1 MGCARLFTLWAGA
14 FLVAC
19 AAVPDPRPGTVSAEM
34 KVVGPGAAE
43 WPEAGAAANPNFVW
57 EYETVGRTS
66 IEESALHSMKTSL
79 RLVYDPAAMTVRGA
93 AVQCSG
99 QGRSFRHVCLTPA
112 PDGRLSIR
120 ITTLFD
126 RREEDFTAVKIH
138 GPDPATHTCDE
149 YGVGPKD
156 GLVEGVEVVF
166 HPDGSFRALPG
177 TGAHLAGRGL
187 AIRRAMTQAMDDA
200 EKDVAEFR

>member
-1 MGCARLFTLWAGA
+1 MRIAWFLALCASAALS
-14 FLVAC
+14 AC
-19 AAVPDPRPGTVSAEM
+19 AAVPDPVPGTVSAEM
-34 KVVGPGAAE
+34 EVVGPGAAE
-43 WPEAGAAANPNFVW
+43 WPRTGAAATPNFVW

-66 IEESALHSMKTSL
+66 VEESVLHSMKTSL

-112 PDGRLSIR
+112 PDGRLTIR
-120 ITTLFD
+120 MTTLFD
-126 RREEDFTAVKIH
+126 RREADFTAVKIH
-138 GPDPATHTCDE
+138 GPDPATHSCDE

-156 GLVEGVEVVF
+156 GLVEGVEVIF
-166 HPDGSFRALPG
+166 HPDGSFRIVPG

-187 AIRRAMTQAMDDA
+187 AIRRAMTLAVDPA